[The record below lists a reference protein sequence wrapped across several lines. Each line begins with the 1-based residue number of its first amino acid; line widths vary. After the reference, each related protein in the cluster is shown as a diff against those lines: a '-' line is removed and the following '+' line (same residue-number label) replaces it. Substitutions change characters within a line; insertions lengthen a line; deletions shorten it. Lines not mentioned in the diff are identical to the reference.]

1 MGWHSA
7 SALLDDMMTM
17 GVSCNIHRNWGS
29 ARMYMSDMGPCSGLS
44 CCRSWNGVYC
54 SKPTG
59 PSSSLPLDHVQ
70 HSKAP
75 PFSTALLLIGHL
87 CRHGDNSCLWD
98 EEATF
103 GVPASLTACNWRIPK
118 PLVAFKTHAH
128 RRVLGLYKEQCP
140 LEAWQIPAPRTTAD
154 NTKPGRQQSLLST
167 LSIGVVRIVFK
178 YYINICVLI
187 NTIIFSLVIL
197 SVWHYGFIP
206 A

>member
-1 MGWHSA
+1 MVIVIFFKLYLLIFIYLYNYTLTWSKDSKFEVDWHTA
-7 SALLDDMMTM
+7 LALLDDMMTM
-17 GVSCNIHRNWGS
+17 GVPYNIHGNWGS
-29 ARMYMSDMGPCSGLS
+29 AGLYMSDMGPCSGLS

-59 PSSSLPLDHVQ
+59 PSSSRPLDRVQ

-118 PLVAFKTHAH
+118 SLMAFKTHAC
-128 RRVLGLYKEQCP
+128 RGELGL
-140 LEAWQIPAPRTTAD
+140 
-154 NTKPGRQQSLLST
+154 
-167 LSIGVVRIVFK
+167 
-178 YYINICVLI
+178 
-187 NTIIFSLVIL
+187 
-197 SVWHYGFIP
+197 
-206 A
+206 